1 MEKAYRIDWCSIHFD
16 DITVSL
22 KRGPFGSS
30 LKKAFFVPKG
40 YKVYEQK
47 NAINDDNTLGDYYID
62 ESKYDE
68 LEAFSIHPGDYIVSC
83 SGTIGKISRLP
94 EDTEPGIIN
103 QALLRIRIDERIIA
117 HRFFQLLFKSMYL
130 QSKILV
136 DSRGTGMKNLAGVK
150 ELRKI
155 HFFLPPL
162 PEQRA
167 IVSKIEQLFS
177 DLDNGVDNFKK
188 AQEQLKI
195 YRQAVLK
202 KAFEGELTKKWREEQ
217 TDLPSA
223 KELLHQVKEEREKH
237 NQKQLDEWK
246 QAIKEWEDNGKEGK
260 KPGKPK
266 KSKELPPLTEEK
278 ISELPELSEGWCWV
292 KVDKLLGHDPYSI
305 KAGPFGSALKKKFY
319 VKSGYKIYGQ
329 EQVISGN
336 PYFGDYY
343 IDNNKYNELFSCAI
357 KPQDVLISLVGTV
370 GKVLILP
377 DNIEPGIIN
386 PRLIKI
392 SLNRSF
398 YKTVFFKYYFES
410 LFLKSLYKINAHGAT
425 MEIINLGIIQDLPF
439 PFCSIQE
446 QNQIVYEIETRLSI
460 CDKMEATIA
469 ESLQKAEYL
478 RQSILKK
485 AFEGKL
491 LNEKELEEARNAPD
505 WEPAEKLLERI
516 KAQKN
521 N

>member
-117 HRFFQLLFKSMYL
+117 HRFFQYLFKSMYL

-162 PEQRA
+162 LEQRA

-177 DLDNGVDNFKK
+177 DLDNGIENFKK

-202 KAFEGELTKKWREEQ
+202 NACEGKLVPTEAELACVEGRDYEPA
-217 TDLPSA
+217 DVLLA
-223 KELLHQVKEEREKH
+223 RILKERREK
-237 NQKQLDEWK
+237 W
-246 QAIKEWEDNGKEGK
+246 NGKGK
-260 KPGKPK
+260 Y
-266 KSKELPPLTEEK
+266 KEPVVSDTSGL
-278 ISELPELSEGWCWV
+278 SELPEGWRWTNMECTGEV
-292 KVDKLLGHDPYSI
+292 SGGLTKNSKRNKLFQQMPYIRVANVYADKLKLEDIANIGIKESEIERVLLEKGDLLVVEGNGSLDQIGRAALWEGSI
-305 KAGPFGSALKKKFY
+305 SPCVHQNHIIKVRFNPTKIAKYILLWLLSKKGRKEITN
-319 VKSGYKIYGQ
+319 VASSTSGLYTLS
-329 EQVISGN
+329 IS
-336 PYFGDYY
+336 
-343 IDNNKYNELFSCAI
+343 
-357 KPQDVLISLVGTV
+357 
-370 GKVLILP
+370 KVA
-377 DNIEPGIIN
+377 
-386 PRLIKI
+386 
-392 SLNRSF
+392 
-398 YKTVFFKYYFES
+398 S
-410 LFLKSLYKINAHGAT
+410 LFVP
-425 MEIINLGIIQDLPF
+425 LP
-439 PFCSIQE
+439 PLAE
-446 QNQIVYEIETRLSI
+446 QRRIVAEVERRLSLS
-460 CDKMEATIA
+460 DKMEATIA
-469 ESLQKAEYL
+469 ESLQKAEAL

-491 LNEKELEEARNAPD
+491 LNEKELEEARNALD
-505 WEPAEKLLERI
+505 WEPVEKLLERI